1 MKKILVVL
9 VALMIA
15 VGLSGCATKNDKDMY
30 GDYTMAVTTVSSDMM
45 EYFSTQ
51 LAYLAESIPYA
62 TTPLERHLIRESIV
76 ELRMDIQKV
85 ERATNGNDVVS
96 ILASKADRLLGIIGS
111 SAVAYKG
118 IEVLGDVMEE
128 QGGTSADNGSTININ
143 KEEAHNTTVGDNNV
157 PTNKEPV
164 IIEVP
169 LESTEE

>member
-1 MKKILVVL
+1 MKKYIAVIMIVVL
-9 VALMIA
+9 
-15 VGLSGCATKNDKDMY
+15 GLVSGCATKNDKDMY
-30 GDYTMAVTTVSSDMM
+30 GNYTKAVTTVSSDMM

-128 QGGTSADNGSTININ
+128 QGGTNADNGSTININ

-169 LESTEE
+169 IESTKE